1 MDEVN
6 FHPGA
11 KENYQQSKIMKTYHA
26 IKVRMQSRFLRNGI
40 LSAKLFL
47 VSSKRSDQDFIESY
61 IEEVKNDPEVYVV
74 DEPQWNIKPPET
86 YSGKRFYVA
95 VGNKT
100 LKSRI
105 CQDGEN
111 IESLKKQGYDVLH
124 VPIEYKRDFEKD
136 LERALMDL
144 AGVSSTLVSKFISYE
159 SLERTYSTDKNP
171 FQHPII
177 SIGTRDNLEI
187 RDFFIPELVNKG
199 IPSKPIYIH
208 IDGSLTGD
216 MTGISAVAIMGVRN
230 TTMYSSE
237 EGTEVPIRELVYKHV
252 FTIGIHCPAGAE
264 ISLSKNR
271 KFIYYLRDLGWNI
284 KGVSFDG
291 FQSADSKQ
299 QLLQAGYNASIISLD
314 RTPDGY
320 MYLKASINEK
330 RISILQIPELETEL
344 INLEQNNMS
353 GKVDHNVHNTKD
365 LSDSLCGALF
375 NASKFSDLFSLSVVD
390 NFGTMMSIN
399 EERDISA
406 DYKESLTKAIM
417 AAELNR
423 PYLDADELADKR
435 EEKMLDPRFRQK
447 VAQDLKSRLT
457 PQEKSMVTD
466 EELLSA
472 FTYGSGGDDSILLF

>member
-375 NASKFSDLFSLSVVD
+375 NASKF
-390 NFGTMMSIN
+390 
-399 EERDISA
+399 
-406 DYKESLTKAIM
+406 
-417 AAELNR
+417 
-423 PYLDADELADKR
+423 
-435 EEKMLDPRFRQK
+435 
-447 VAQDLKSRLT
+447 
-457 PQEKSMVTD
+457 
-466 EELLSA
+466 
-472 FTYGSGGDDSILLF
+472 